1 MKHRKTTRKGEGPA
15 DKPALGKCPTGITG
29 FDSITYGGLP
39 RGRATL
45 VCGAA
50 GSGKTLFGMQVLVNG
65 ALEFGEPGV
74 FLAFEESP
82 SELARNVASLGFDL
96 DKLVRR
102 KLLSIDSVVL
112 ERSEIEESGE
122 YDLEGLFLRLGLAID
137 SVKAKRVVIDTL
149 ENLFGGLSNYAILRS
164 ELARLFRWLKQKGVT
179 AVVTAEKGEGALTR
193 HGLEEYVSDCV
204 IVLDHR
210 VQDEVSTRRLRVVK
224 YRGSF
229 HGTNEYP
236 FLIDEKGISIVPITG
251 AGLDY
256 EVSEERVSTGVPRID
271 SMLEG
276 KGYYRGS
283 TILVSGTAGTGKT
296 SLGAHFADAI
306 CRRGERCLF
315 LSFEESPA
323 QLRRNMRS
331 VGIDL
336 ARHVNKGVLSFLS
349 SRPSTHGLE
358 THLAV
363 IHKAIDEFAPSG
375 VVVDPV
381 SNFTSSAQD
390 ANSGLMMV
398 RLIDLLKSRGITAFM
413 TTLTKGGEDIEQSQ
427 MNISSIVDTWI
438 LLKAIEANG
447 ERNRG
452 IYILKSR
459 GMDHSN
465 QIREFLLTSRGI
477 ELVDVST
484 TADGVLTGSA
494 GLAQEAREAAA
505 KVSRDQEI
513 ARQVAETE
521 RKRKQMEQQIA
532 SIRNEFR
539 AQESK
544 VSELMETARSAEEVL
559 VRDRIALGRLRGKDR
574 AARMNSGKN
583 ANRSD

>member
-1 MKHRKTTRKGEGPA
+1 
-15 DKPALGKCPTGITG
+15 
-29 FDSITYGGLP
+29 
-39 RGRATL
+39 
-45 VCGAA
+45 
-50 GSGKTLFGMQVLVNG
+50 
-65 ALEFGEPGV
+65 
-74 FLAFEESP
+74 
-82 SELARNVASLGFDL
+82 
-96 DKLVRR
+96 
-102 KLLSIDSVVL
+102 
-112 ERSEIEESGE
+112 
-122 YDLEGLFLRLGLAID
+122 
-137 SVKAKRVVIDTL
+137 
-149 ENLFGGLSNYAILRS
+149 
-164 ELARLFRWLKQKGVT
+164 
-179 AVVTAEKGEGALTR
+179 
-193 HGLEEYVSDCV
+193 
-204 IVLDHR
+204 
-210 VQDEVSTRRLRVVK
+210 
-224 YRGSF
+224 
-229 HGTNEYP
+229 
-236 FLIDEKGISIVPITG
+236 
-251 AGLDY
+251 
-256 EVSEERVSTGVPRID
+256 
-271 SMLEG
+271 
-276 KGYYRGS
+276 
-283 TILVSGTAGTGKT
+283 
-296 SLGAHFADAI
+296 
-306 CRRGERCLF
+306 
-315 LSFEESPA
+315 
-323 QLRRNMRS
+323 
-331 VGIDL
+331 
-336 ARHVNKGVLSFLS
+336 
-349 SRPSTHGLE
+349 
-358 THLAV
+358 
-363 IHKAIDEFAPSG
+363 
-375 VVVDPV
+375 
-381 SNFTSSAQD
+381 
-390 ANSGLMMV
+390 MMV

-494 GLAQEAREAAA
+494 RLAQEAREAAA

-513 ARQVAETE
+513 ARQVAEIE